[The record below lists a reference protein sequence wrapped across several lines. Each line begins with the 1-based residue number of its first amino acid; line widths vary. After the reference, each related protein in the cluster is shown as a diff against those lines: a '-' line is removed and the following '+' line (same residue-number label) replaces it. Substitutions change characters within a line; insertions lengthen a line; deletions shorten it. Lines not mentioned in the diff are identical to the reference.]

1 MTAPPHNQAGPE
13 IPPQTVARVLRH
25 GISSLLQTVYATVA
39 ILKDRLPEDWEE
51 ERRLLVGAQAQAK
64 TCARFL
70 DTVQDLVSPL
80 ALASDPIDLAELVG
94 RAVETARQAHP
105 QRTISAEIG
114 QVPAVLGDGPRL
126 QQTADLLL
134 LYACDRASGQVTVR
148 VAPAT
153 QARSASDATE
163 GFSLHRGAGDGTDQG
178 VEWSVADDGPSLSGE
193 QLQRLFVPF
202 AAPRQGLAEVGLTLA
217 HRLIALHGG
226 QMEAANRPEGGL
238 CLRVTVSR
246 AEGKNL
252 KKP

>member
-1 MTAPPHNQAGPE
+1 MSQPPHNQAGAE
-13 IPPQTVARVLRH
+13 ISPQTVARVLRH

-51 ERRLLVGAQAQAK
+51 ERHLLAGAHAQAK

-80 ALASDPIDLAELVG
+80 TLGSDPVDLAELVG
-94 RAVETARQAHP
+94 RAVETARQAYP
-105 QRTISAEIG
+105 QRTLNADLG

-126 QQTADLLL
+126 LQAADLLL
-134 LYACDRASGQVTVR
+134 LYACDRAVGKVAVR
-148 VAPAT
+148 LAPAA
-153 QARSASDATE
+153 QA
-163 GFSLHRGAGDGTDQG
+163 GGTDPA
-178 VEWSVADDGPSLSGE
+178 VEWCVEDDGPPLPAE
-193 QLQRLFVPF
+193 HLQRLFVPF

-217 HRLIALHGG
+217 HRLVLLHGG

-238 CLRVTVSR
+238 RLRVTISP
-246 AEGKNL
+246 AEGKNR